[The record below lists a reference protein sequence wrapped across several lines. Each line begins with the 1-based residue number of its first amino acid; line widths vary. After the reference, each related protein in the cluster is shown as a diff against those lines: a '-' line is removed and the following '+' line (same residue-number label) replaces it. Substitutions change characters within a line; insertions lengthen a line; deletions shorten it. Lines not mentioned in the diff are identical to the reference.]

1 MPLKAESM
9 IRVSGMPEY
18 GLTDTGTRAFGIAAL
33 LRFRDFMLKK
43 EIKHTVK
50 KIHKISIDKYSV
62 NILVVLLLSLFLSAL
77 GIVLSDV
84 ADLMNILRYIKAPML
99 FVLNFIPLVL
109 LILALYHLTS
119 RHWAA
124 FGLGGGLYLVL
135 HIINRFKIQLRE
147 EPLTFIDLF
156 LGMEA
161 ANVVRFSGLP
171 FSPLIIVSLLAW
183 LLTTILLFAFFKSRK
198 LRWPAR
204 IAGIIAPVAL
214 FVFFFIRIYGNTS
227 LYNRFEVTGSI
238 YSLVDQYRSRGFAYS
253 FLYRAKTFKSIK
265 PENYSKE
272 EAQKILEV
280 FGNPPYR
287 VNEGK
292 TPHIIAVM
300 GEAFYDVDRI
310 PGVKFNEGLN
320 PLENFHRIAAEA
332 YTGRILTE
340 VFGGGTANTEFSF
353 LTGHSIAVMPE
364 MTSPYSYYLR
374 RDTFSLARVLEK
386 AGYASLAFHPG
397 ESWFYNRVNVYEY
410 FGFDEVY
417 FKKDMDL
424 DKVEF
429 NHGYVSDHDTVEFSL
444 EKFREH
450 LAREPGKP
458 FFEFIVNIDNH
469 GPYSKQDLGYPE
481 ILKKDGS
488 MDEATYNIL
497 NNYLNGL
504 MRCDKALGSFVD
516 SLREFDEPVVFIYFS
531 DHLPSLGEGDRGYKA
546 LGFEISLNS
555 GLEAYLNHYGV
566 PYFIWCNEAAKK
578 LLDQNKIAPKKG
590 QAPQIS
596 VNYLATELL
605 EYVGL
610 NGGGYFN
617 FLSEQKKNWPVI
629 TGRFHKE
636 GGEFTEDLTD
646 EYKQFMDTYKN
657 LQYYMIMDSGEML
670 GK

>member
-1 MPLKAESM
+1 MRAWRG
-9 IRVSGMPEY
+9 IRANKQ
-18 GLTDTGTRAFGIAAL
+18 LINQ
-33 LRFRDFMLKK
+33 K
-43 EIKHTVK
+43 EIKYAVK
-50 KIHKISIDKYSV
+50 KTHKVNIDRYSV
-62 NILVVLLLSLFLSAL
+62 NILVVLLLSLFLSLL
-77 GIVLSDV
+77 GMVLSDV
-84 ADLMNILRYIKAPML
+84 ADLTNVFRYARAPLL
-99 FVLNFIPLVL
+99 FALNFIPPAL
-109 LILALYHLTS
+109 LMLALYHLTS

-147 EPLTFIDLF
+147 EPLTLIDLF
-156 LGMEA
+156 LGKEA

-171 FSPLIIVSLLAW
+171 FSPVIIVSLLSW
-183 LLTTILLFAFFKSRK
+183 LIITILLFVFFKSRK
-198 LRWPAR
+198 LRWPVR
-204 IAGIIAPVAL
+204 IAGVIFSTAL
-214 FVFFFIRIYGNTS
+214 FVFSFMRIYGNTT
-227 LYNRFEVTGSI
+227 LYNSFEVTGSI

-272 EAQKILEV
+272 EARQILASY
-280 FGNPPYR
+280 GNPPYR
-287 VNEGK
+287 VREGK

-310 PGVKFNEGLN
+310 PGIQFNEGFD
-320 PLENFHRIAAEA
+320 PLENFNRITAQS
-332 YTGRILTE
+332 YSGRILTE

-353 LTGHSIAVMPE
+353 LTGHSVAVMPE

-374 RDTFSLARVLEK
+374 RDTFSLARVLK
-386 AGYASLAFHPG
+386 RAGYASLAFHPG

-410 FGFDEVY
+410 FGFDEIY

-429 NHGYVSDHDTVEFSL
+429 NHGYVSDLDTAEFAL
-444 EKFREH
+444 DRFREH

-481 ILKKDGS
+481 ILKKDKS

-504 MRCDKALGSFVD
+504 MRCDKALGYFVD
-516 SLREFDEPVVFIYFS
+516 SLRELDEPVVFVYFS

-555 GLEAYLNHYGV
+555 GLEAYLNHYEV

-578 LLDQNKIAPKKG
+578 LLGENEITPPVG

-605 EYVGL
+605 EYIGL
-610 NGGGYFN
+610 DGGEYFN
-617 FLSEQKKNWPVI
+617 FLSVQKKDWPVI
-629 TGRFHKE
+629 TGHFHKE
-636 GGEFTEDLTD
+636 GGEFTEELTN
-646 EYKQFMDTYKN
+646 EYAQFMDMYKK
-657 LQYYMIMDSGEML
+657 LQYHMIMDSGAILEQ
-670 GK
+670 

>member
-1 MPLKAESM
+1 MLPVFRGFALKEK
-9 IRVSGMPEY
+9 IP
-18 GLTDTGTRAFGIAAL
+18 
-33 LRFRDFMLKK
+33 
-43 EIKHTVK
+43 VK
-50 KIHKISIDKYSV
+50 KINKKNIDRYSA
-62 NILVVLLLSLFLSAL
+62 NILVVLLLSLFLSVL
-77 GIVLSDV
+77 GMILSDV
-84 ADLMNILRYIKAPML
+84 ADLVNVLRYIKAPLL
-99 FVLNFIPLVL
+99 FALNFIPPAL
-109 LILALYHLTS
+109 LLLTLYHMTS

-147 EPLTFIDLF
+147 EPLTMIDLF
-156 LGMEA
+156 LGAEA
-161 ANVVRFSGLP
+161 AKVVRFSELP
-171 FSPLIIVSLLAW
+171 FSPIIIISLLSW
-183 LLTTILLFAFFKSRK
+183 LITTLLLFIFVKSRK

-204 IAGIIAPVAL
+204 IAGVVAAAGL
-214 FVFFFIRIYGNTS
+214 FAFSFIKIYGKTT
-227 LYNRFEVTGSI
+227 LYNSFEVTGSI

-265 PENYSKE
+265 PEDYSKE
-272 EAQKILEV
+272 EAQEILAGC
-280 FGNPPYR
+280 GNPPYR

-310 PGVKFNEGLN
+310 PGIQFNDGFD
-320 PLENFHRIAAEA
+320 PLENFNRITAQA
-332 YTGRILTE
+332 YAGRIVTE

-353 LTGHSIAVMPE
+353 LTGNSIAVMPE

-374 RDTFSLARVLEK
+374 RETSSLVRELK
-386 AGYASLAFHPG
+386 RAGYAAMAFHPG
-397 ESWFYNRVNVYEY
+397 ESWFYNRVNVYGY
-410 FGFDEVY
+410 FGFDEIY

-424 DKVEF
+424 DKVQF
-429 NHGYVSDHDTVEFSL
+429 NHGYISDLDTAGFSL

-450 LAREPGKP
+450 LAEKPGTP

-504 MRCDKALGSFVD
+504 TRCDKALGYFVD
-516 SLREFDEPVVFIYFS
+516 SLRELDEPVVFLYFS
-531 DHLPSLGEGDRGYKA
+531 DHLPFLGEDDRGYKA
-546 LGFEISLNS
+546 LGFEIGLNS
-555 GLEAYLNHYGV
+555 GLEAYLNHYEV
-566 PYFIWCNEAAKK
+566 PYFIWCNEAARK
-578 LLDQNKIAPKKG
+578 LLKENKIAPPSG

-605 EYVGL
+605 EYIGF

-636 GGEFTEDLTD
+636 DGEFSENLTN
-646 EYKQFMDTYKN
+646 EYRQFMDMYKK
-657 LQYYMIMDSGEML
+657 LQYYMIMDNGAISE
-670 GK
+670 